1 MPIAFANADISFN
14 EAKFTFQEFSL
25 AYELF
30 LARVRYKSRD
40 LINQYLD
47 VKPKKKKKVIELIL
61 KVKGQTIK
69 DDVKIPNDVNIS
81 LSNID
86 LVIQEVLKKPMV
98 NIYAT

>member
-14 EAKFTFQEFSL
+14 EAK
-25 AYELF
+25 
-30 LARVRYKSRD
+30 